1 MKYPEDDPNYD
12 PDQSRREAVS
22 LSGDDLTTWQVH
34 VTGLR
39 EQDTFLNLTMKFTEA
54 CVAATSPIAHV
65 FRLLGTPLR
74 LLGYG
79 APGML
84 HVLFRLLL
92 TPFFGTV
99 LFTASIWTNVKQL
112 RPLLIILGPFF
123 VMLTLWLLAFFPEE
137 TEVRDAKSS
146 LCKVWPLSRRRLEWI
161 RTHN

>member
-1 MKYPEDDPNYD
+1 MKYPEDDPNFD

-22 LSGDDLTTWQVH
+22 SSGDDLSTWQVH

-39 EQDTFLNLTMKFTEA
+39 DQDTFLNLAMKLTEA
-54 CVAATSPIAHV
+54 CVAVASPLVRV
-65 FRLLGTPLR
+65 FHLLGTPLR

-84 HVLFRLLL
+84 HVFFRLLL
-92 TPFFGTV
+92 APFFGTV
-99 LFTASIWTNVKQL
+99 LFTSSIWTNARAL
-112 RPLLIILGPFF
+112 RPLLIILGPIF

-137 TEVRDAKSS
+137 SEVKEAKSS

-161 RTHN
+161 RGR

>member
-22 LSGDDLTTWQVH
+22 PSGEDLSTWQVH
-34 VTGLR
+34 VAGLR
-39 EQDTFLNLTMKFTEA
+39 EQDTFLNLAMKFTEA
-54 CVAATSPIAHV
+54 CVAAASPVAQV
-65 FRLLGTPLR
+65 FNLLGTPLR

-84 HVLFRLLL
+84 HVFFRLLL
-92 TPFFGTV
+92 APFFGTV
-99 LFTASIWTNVKQL
+99 LFTSSIWANAKQL
-112 RPLLIILGPFF
+112 RPLLVIIGPIF

-137 TEVRDAKSS
+137 SEVREAKGS

-161 RTHN
+161 RGR